1 MAEDELTTLE
11 KLRSCWLLMI
21 LTLRLLVTITR
32 TLTFSMVCMVVCNG
46 QHGVTGPPKRCPE
59 EPTRTSKTMAPQS
72 PRSQKFRESP
82 QTY

>member
-32 TLTFSMVCMVVCNG
+32 TLTFSMYGGMQRAAWGNG
-46 QHGVTGPPKRCPE
+46 T
-59 EPTRTSKTMAPQS
+59 A
-72 PRSQKFRESP
+72 
-82 QTY
+82 